1 MSDSRLFKILYYL
14 LDRERAT
21 APELAD
27 EFEVSPR
34 TIYRDVEALSSAG
47 IPIYTEPGRNGGIY
61 LLQDFILDRALL
73 SENEKQE
80 VLTAIQSILATGYT
94 GGKEMLTKLSALFH
108 VNTRNWLEVDFS
120 RWGKCAYDNSKFE
133 ILKTAVIQCKEIKI
147 VYVNTNSEISKRILQ
162 PLKISYKTKEWYLK
176 AFCTEKQDFRIFKLN
191 RILELQLLENTF
203 EPRPYPELKNDI
215 QQTYPQIVLLFSKEI
230 AYRVYDEF
238 DETEI
243 EYQKNGDLIVSA
255 EMPVDTWLIGYL
267 LSFGTQVEIIEPT
280 YLKGVLAAQA
290 QAIYKKI
297 NSDGSKNEEYCL
309 NGFQH

>member
-14 LDRERAT
+14 LDRKRAT
-21 APELAD
+21 APELAA

-61 LLQDFILDRALL
+61 LLQDFILDRAVL

-80 VLTAIQSILATGYT
+80 VLTALQSISATGYI

-108 VNTRNWLEVDFS
+108 INTRNWLEVDFS
-120 RWGKCAYDNSKFE
+120 RWGKCACDNSKFD

-147 VYVNTNSEISKRILQ
+147 VYENTNSERSTRIIQ
-162 PLKISYKTKEWYLK
+162 PLKISYKSKEWYLK
-176 AFCTEKQDFRIFKLN
+176 AFCKEKQDFRIFKLN
-191 RILELQLLENTF
+191 RVLELKLLENTF
-203 EPRPYPELKNDI
+203 VPRPYPEEKNND
-215 QQTYPQIVLLFSKEI
+215 QQPCHQIALLFSKEI

-243 EYQKNGDLIVSA
+243 EYQKNGDLVVHA
-255 EMPVDTWLIGYL
+255 EMPVDPWLIGYL
-267 LSFGTQVEIIEPT
+267 LSFGTQVEIIEPK
-280 YLKGVLAAQA
+280 YLKNVLAAQA
-290 QAIYKKI
+290 QEIYKK
-297 NSDGSKNEEYCL
+297 NKP
-309 NGFQH
+309 

>member
-1 MSDSRLFKILYYL
+1 MPDSRLFKILYYL
-14 LDRERAT
+14 LDREHAT
-21 APELAD
+21 APELAA

-80 VLTAIQSILATGYT
+80 VLTALQSISATGYI

-108 VNTRNWLEVDFS
+108 INTRNWLEVDFS
-120 RWGKCAYDNSKFE
+120 RWGKCACDNSKFD

-147 VYVNTNSEISKRILQ
+147 VYENTNSERSTRIIQ
-162 PLKISYKTKEWYLK
+162 PLKISYKSKEWYLK
-176 AFCTEKQDFRIFKLN
+176 AFCKEKQDFRIFKLN
-191 RILELQLLENTF
+191 RILGLKLLENTF
-203 EPRPYPELKNDI
+203 VPRPYPEEKNSD
-215 QQTYPQIVLLFSKEI
+215 QQPYHQIALLFSKEI

-243 EYQKNGDLIVSA
+243 ECQKNGDLVVHA
-255 EMPVDTWLIGYL
+255 EMPVDPWLIGYL
-267 LSFGTQVEIIEPT
+267 LSFGTQVEIIEPK
-280 YLKGVLAAQA
+280 YLKNVLAAQA
-290 QAIYKKI
+290 QEIYKK
-297 NSDGSKNEEYCL
+297 NKP
-309 NGFQH
+309 